1 MENPT
6 INGKGLITAKVI
18 AKSIPLN
25 NTSNSKPIITL
36 EIEYHRFIHGEF
48 MTHREFSRN
57 SASSRA
63 IPVLTNLQ
71 HVKDHSAVPI
81 FWGKKQRG
89 MQAYEANTKPVV
101 FRDIEYSAEQ
111 VWENAIDYMIEVAT
125 ALDASEYHKQVTNRL
140 TEFGQIIKVV
150 VTSTNFDNFFN
161 LRLHHTAQPEIQELA
176 RVMFEAVHSAH
187 TTQLAEDSWHT
198 PYYADGAWI
207 PSGSN
212 DDGVAIDVHGVTRD
226 TALKIS
232 ASCCAQV
239 SYRKLDQT
247 LEKADIIFQNLVF
260 SDPIHAS
267 ALEHCATPIVSNEF
281 FNVKFNPETWEKG
294 ITHVRRDGT
303 LCSGNFAGY
312 IQYRQLF
319 DNHTCYEYQPA

>member
-6 INGKGLITAKVI
+6 ITGKGLITAKVI
-18 AKSIPLN
+18 AKSIPLH
-25 NTSNSKPIITL
+25 NTRNSKPIITL

-63 IPVLTNLQ
+63 IPVLKNLQ
-71 HVKDHSAVPI
+71 HVKEHTAIPI
-81 FWGKKQRG
+81 FWGKKQSG
-89 MQAYEANTKPVV
+89 MQAYEENTKLVTLG
-101 FRDIEYSAEQ
+101 DKEITAQ
-111 VWENAIDYMIEVAT
+111 QAWELAVDQMIEIAT
-125 ALDASEYHKQVTNRL
+125 ALDAGEYHKQVTNRL

-187 TTQLAEDSWHT
+187 TNQLDENSWHT

-207 PSGSN
+207 PYGEDEN
-212 DDGVAIDVHGVTRD
+212 GVLVDVHRVPLD

-232 ASCCAQV
+232 SSCCAQV

-247 LEKADIIFQNLVF
+247 LEKAEMIFQNLVF

-267 ALEHCATPIVSNEF
+267 ALEHCAKPIGQANVS
-281 FNVKFNPETWEKG
+281 FNPDTWEQG
-294 ITHVRRDGT
+294 VTHVRRDGS
-303 LCSGNFAGY
+303 LCSGNLVGY
-312 IQYRQLF
+312 VQYRQLF
-319 DNHTCYEYQPA
+319 DNHTCYDYQPA